1 MGTDMVVMMLLLV
14 SCVAAPF
21 VYLLWTIASAR
32 SVDLRRDPIHQRTRE
47 GSSDLGSTRGKGLR

>member
-21 VYLLWTIASAR
+21 VYLLWTITSAR
-32 SVDLRRDPIHQRTRE
+32 SVDLRRDPMNQLTRE
-47 GSSDLGSTRGKGLR
+47 GSSDSRSTRGKGLR

>member
-32 SVDLRRDPIHQRTRE
+32 SVDLRRDPMNQPARE
-47 GSSDLGSTRGKGLR
+47 GSSDSRSTRGKGLR